1 MSYTAL
7 YRKFRPTTFEEVRG
21 QDHIVTTLKKSIGWD
36 RLSKIF
42 PDKESCKMARSVGTN
57 LTRLKR
63 KKIDALIR
71 HSEALTEIQVRLYL
85 PEIIENYE

>member
-1 MSYTAL
+1 
-7 YRKFRPTTFEEVRG
+7 
-21 QDHIVTTLKKSIGWD
+21 
-36 RLSKIF
+36 
-42 PDKESCKMARSVGTN
+42 MARSVGTN

-85 PEIIENYE
+85 PEIIETHYE

>member
-1 MSYTAL
+1 M
-7 YRKFRPTTFEEVRG
+7 
-21 QDHIVTTLKKSIGWD
+21 TTLKKSIGWD

-42 PDKESCKMARSVGTN
+42 PDKESCKMARAVGTN

-85 PEIIENYE
+85 PEIIETHYE